1 MVAKCVKPG
10 DSDKIF
16 KSINLYIKSLQKYQ
30 KYCTMLKA
38 SQPSANGVIG
48 TTEKMPKTAQSHP
61 QCSTKRAHSPGKKEL
76 ANLLKD
82 VLSLDNESG
91 VKKRPMRAIAKR
103 AHSASPVT
111 PRPRSPL
118 HLKNKAAD
126 RRCQSLS
133 PCTATQKK
141 SQEHFAPVSGQ
152 APDGIMQPFH
162 IPPESDP
169 EKDLVMPQCVLTKVM
184 RILATKKREFL
195 KMRKGL
201 ISQQNVMLE
210 NFAQLKELEARAGVH
225 ADESMGEVRVLSVSG
240 WPAHDLLMLVRDDL
254 AMPLNSEISGLFGPH
269 VLQQITAQLNPIP
282 EEMLAVSA
290 EIMARRIELL
300 NLLRGKHRTDRA
312 TYLTNL
318 EWKTKN
324 TEFDHE
330 TEKLHRMVAGTAEN
344 LKAKINY
351 SLELAKIPWVDRDTM
366 MKKIERLQKENM
378 ILQHKLEDVTKK
390 DTDEL
395 KELGPTSDNRPNYQA
410 VCEELSKERAAREA
424 LKEVVSAAESML
436 RVARARIATLERQL
450 KDTRSELEAARKK
463 HKDLE
468 QLYRHRE
475 TSYDARSK
483 KLLEVSKTGEITIE
497 TLSRQRD
504 ALELRV
510 KELREQAEN
519 AERLAS
525 AREAEQR
532 ARAESLQAKERVKA
546 ATESRVTEL
555 DAKVKELEDQ
565 LQALRERSVRL
576 VDMERRRCLEYV
588 PSKESEP
595 SDRETEIWKELQV
608 TRVAL
613 SRVEEELRQSRADKD
628 SFLNSL
634 SRIAQGEG
642 SDNVQEKIATE
653 LLDREQKIVK
663 LQHVIQEQR
672 ENEKLMEQSMT
683 QYENQLAA
691 LRLEVKR
698 LRNYDGYAKEVPYQ
712 ELHTEL
718 LELHMQVETLSRER
732 TALVTAAASRALM
745 LERHERCADLFARM
759 IRARRDLSALLDGRT
774 DPAPLDEAGQA
785 EVSRSLSS
793 VCASAAD
800 TWTALRTE
808 RARVLRLESAV
819 LAQSLQLEREGRVR
833 TQLERRRAM
842 LEREILRS
850 QSETTDSSVLN
861 PIKNPSLVFSQC
873 FFMYLGITVFVLN
886 LIGLG

>member
-1 MVAKCVKPG
+1 MVEKCVNLK
-10 DSDKIF
+10 DNDKILKYNILF
-16 KSINLYIKSLQKYQ
+16 IKSIQKYK
-30 KYCTMLKA
+30 KYSTMMKA
-38 SQPSANGVIG
+38 V
-48 TTEKMPKTAQSHP
+48 HP
-61 QCSTKRAHSPGKKEL
+61 CSTGEI
-76 ANLLKD
+76 
-82 VLSLDNESG
+82 DNDTTP
-91 VKKRPMRAIAKR
+91 KKRTIRTVSKR
-103 AHSASPVT
+103 AHSASPLAY
-111 PRPRSPL
+111 RPKSP
-118 HLKNKAAD
+118 HHPKKAAE

-133 PCTATQKK
+133 PCARKK
-141 SQEHFAPVSGQ
+141 ASIEHMGPASASAPEAMLPPFTISGKS
-152 APDGIMQPFH
+152 
-162 IPPESDP
+162 EP
-169 EKDLVMPQCVLTKVM
+169 EKDMVMPQCVLAKVM
-184 RILATKKREFL
+184 RVLATKKREFL
-195 KMRKGL
+195 KMRKSL
-201 ISQQNVMLE
+201 TLQQNTLLE
-210 NFAQLKELEARAGVH
+210 NYAQLKELESRAGLTNS
-225 ADESMGEVRVLSVSG
+225 DDSLGEVRILSVSG
-240 WPAHDLLMLVRDDL
+240 WPAHDLLLLIRDDL
-254 AMPLNSEISGLFGPH
+254 EMTLHSEISGMFGPH
-269 VLQQITAQLNPIP
+269 VLQQITSQLNPIP
-282 EEMLAVSA
+282 EEVLAMSA

-312 TYLTNL
+312 TYLTVSNQRNL

-330 TEKLHRMVAGTAEN
+330 TEKLHRLVAGTTEN

-351 SLELAKIPWVDRDTM
+351 SLELAKIPWVDRETM

-378 ILQHKLEDVTKK
+378 ILQHKLDEVSKKESPEDP
-390 DTDEL
+390 
-395 KELGPTSDNRPNYQA
+395 KEVGQLSDALPNYQG
-410 VCEELSKERAAREA
+410 VTEELSKERAAREA
-424 LKEVVSAAESML
+424 LKEVVAAAESML

-450 KDTRSELEAARKK
+450 KDTRTELEAARKK

-475 TSYDARSK
+475 SSYDARSK
-483 KLLEVSKTGEITIE
+483 KLIEVSKTGEITIE

-510 KELREQAEN
+510 KELREQAEQ
-519 AERLAS
+519 AERA
-525 AREAEQR
+525 AVAKEAEQR
-532 ARAESLQAKERVKA
+532 ARAESLQAKVAEQISAQEKIKA
-546 ATESRVTEL
+546 ATEGRVMEL
-555 DAKVKELEDQ
+555 DAKVKELEEQ
-565 LQALRERSVRL
+565 IQTLRERSVRL

-613 SRVEEELRQSRADKD
+613 SHVEEELRQSRADKD
-628 SFLNSL
+628 TFLNSL

-642 SDNVQEKIATE
+642 TDSVQEKIATE

-663 LQHVIQEQR
+663 LQHVIEEQR

-698 LRNYDGYAKEVPYQ
+698 LRNYDSYAKEVSYQ

-745 LERHERCADLFARM
+745 LERHERSADLFARM
-759 IRARRDLSALLDGRT
+759 VRARRDLAALLDGRT
-774 DPAPLDEAGQA
+774 EPPPLDDTAHA

-800 TWTALRTE
+800 TWTALRAE

-842 LEREILRS
+842 LEREILRTQEGAS
-850 QSETTDSSVLN
+850 DVTILN
-861 PIKNPSLVFSQC
+861 SNKNPSLIRTF
-873 FFMYLGITVFVLN
+873 LDLN
-886 LIGLG
+886 DR